1 METGTPIGTEQTV
14 ELPVQPEAQPAQES
28 TTPGAR
34 RFHRA
39 MAWLDRQPMIVY
51 ALVMALVGMVG
62 RIPVGI
68 VAALLRIPQTEA
80 DLQPIYGADS
90 TFVGAM
96 IGVLVVAPLLET
108 LLCQSLLIG
117 LMSRWITKKV
127 SPRIVVPA
135 VIFAL
140 LHLPRL
146 HQAIAALTPGLVFG
160 YVYLTWFRRGRRQ
173 GYWATVLTHAWTN
186 LIAMGTAMALGFGW
200 RQ

>member
-14 ELPVQPEAQPAQES
+14 ELPVQPEVES
-28 TTPGAR
+28 VSEPTTTGQR
-34 RFHRA
+34 RSSRA
-39 MAWLDRQPMIVY
+39 LAWLDRQPMVVY
-51 ALVMALVGMVG
+51 TLVMALVGIVG
-62 RIPVGI
+62 RIPVAIIAG
-68 VAALLRIPQTEA
+68 LLRIPQTEA

-96 IGVLVVAPLLET
+96 VGVLVVAPLLET

-117 LMSRWITKKV
+117 LMSRWVTKKDW
-127 SPRIVVPA
+127 PRIVIPA

-146 HQAIAALTPGLVFG
+146 HQAVAALTPGLVFG
-160 YVYLTWFRRGRRQ
+160 YVYLTWFRRGLRQ
-173 GYWATVLTHAWTN
+173 GYWATVLAHAWTN
-186 LIAMGTAMALGFGW
+186 LIATGIAMALGFGW